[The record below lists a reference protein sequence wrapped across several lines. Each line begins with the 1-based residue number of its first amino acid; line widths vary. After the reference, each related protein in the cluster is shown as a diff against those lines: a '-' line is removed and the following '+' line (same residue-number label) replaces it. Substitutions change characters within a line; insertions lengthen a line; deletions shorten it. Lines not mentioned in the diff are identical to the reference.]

1 MFSCQKHFSKN
12 KLVQNDK
19 KINNITDTKKSK
31 RASFSASKFFM
42 LKLFRSEEGAMT
54 LEATLIVPIFLIVL
68 IMLASAGE
76 IFMIHQQI
84 AHGVCEAAKRA
95 AVNEYQIRQ
104 KRNTGGNLTVLSAK
118 ETFLTSVNRRFLDRS
133 ALIGGSAAAAAAC
146 KLTLTSKGEYIVA
159 VKYHIR
165 KKLPFLS
172 TYSVTFE
179 QKIRQKAMTGYVPKG
194 DELKEGFVYITP
206 HEAVYHK
213 DLSCTHLALDISVDE
228 DVLKYQNGQTHYVMQ
243 WFKTNRETSGFK
255 YFKGD
260 EAMSKMRKTG
270 GYMTVEVSALIPIV
284 LMVLWLFFSYLFYF
298 MNCGITQGIME
309 EALQKAAD
317 IRITGADYDTGKISY
332 AKLNQNLIIGNII
345 SSNKNGDTMAQKEI
359 KEKIRQHLFMAK
371 AGSVNVSTTSL
382 KTSVKVK
389 MQSNVITFQFLS
401 GFGIQLFEYEG
412 SLAALGDF
420 EMEQIRGWNTIEGA
434 MD

>member
-1 MFSCQKHFSKN
+1 
-12 KLVQNDK
+12 
-19 KINNITDTKKSK
+19 
-31 RASFSASKFFM
+31 
-42 LKLFRSEEGAMT
+42 
-54 LEATLIVPIFLIVL
+54 
-68 IMLASAGE
+68 
-76 IFMIHQQI
+76 
-84 AHGVCEAAKRA
+84 
-95 AVNEYQIRQ
+95 
-104 KRNTGGNLTVLSAK
+104 
-118 ETFLTSVNRRFLDRS
+118 
-133 ALIGGSAAAAAAC
+133 
-146 KLTLTSKGEYIVA
+146 
-159 VKYHIR
+159 
-165 KKLPFLS
+165 
-172 TYSVTFE
+172 
-179 QKIRQKAMTGYVPKG
+179 
-194 DELKEGFVYITP
+194 
-206 HEAVYHK
+206 
-213 DLSCTHLALDISVDE
+213 
-228 DVLKYQNGQTHYVMQ
+228 
-243 WFKTNRETSGFK
+243 
-255 YFKGD
+255 
-260 EAMSKMRKTG
+260 MSKMRKIG

-359 KEKIRQHLFMAK
+359 KEKIRQYLFMAK
-371 AGSVNVSTTSL
+371 DGSVNVSTTSL

-389 MQSNVITFQFLS
+389 MQSNVISFQFLS

>member
-42 LKLFRSEEGAMT
+42 LKLFRSEEGTMT

-68 IMLASAGE
+68 IMLASTGE

-172 TYSVTFE
+172 TYSVTFQ

-228 DVLKYQNGQTHYVMQ
+228 DVLKYQNGQPHY
-243 WFKTNRETSGFK
+243 K
-255 YFKGD
+255 
-260 EAMSKMRKTG
+260 ACSKCTRH
-270 GYMTVEVSALIPIV
+270 
-284 LMVLWLFFSYLFYF
+284 
-298 MNCGITQGIME
+298 Q
-309 EALQKAAD
+309 
-317 IRITGADYDTGKISY
+317 
-332 AKLNQNLIIGNII
+332 
-345 SSNKNGDTMAQKEI
+345 SSNVSCVYIAKEGESYHTDLSCSGLKRTVKQVDLSTLKGMKPCQRCGKRGDT
-359 KEKIRQHLFMAK
+359 
-371 AGSVNVSTTSL
+371 
-382 KTSVKVK
+382 
-389 MQSNVITFQFLS
+389 
-401 GFGIQLFEYEG
+401 
-412 SLAALGDF
+412 
-420 EMEQIRGWNTIEGA
+420 
-434 MD
+434 

>member
-1 MFSCQKHFSKN
+1 MNNKKYYIELFGIEGNELYEKLNAKYN
-12 KLVQNDK
+12 KLKRTYEALSELVVETKADLDHLDSISTALSLSEDEKDLQLIKDELSDYGYIKSHGKKKGKKQAKSKPLHFISSDGFHMYVGKNNYQNDEL
-19 KINNITDTKKSK
+19 
-31 RASFSASKFFM
+31 SFKFANGGDWWF
-42 LKLFRSEEGAMT
+42 
-54 LEATLIVPIFLIVL
+54 
-68 IMLASAGE
+68 
-76 IFMIHQQI
+76 H
-84 AHGVCEAAKRA
+84 AK
-95 AVNEYQIRQ
+95 NMP
-104 KRNTGGNLTVLSAK
+104 
-118 ETFLTSVNRRFLDRS
+118 
-133 ALIGGSAAAAAAC
+133 GSH
-146 KLTLTSKGEYIVA
+146 V
-159 VKYHIR
+159 
-165 KKLPFLS
+165 
-172 TYSVTFE
+172 
-179 QKIRQKAMTGYVPKG
+179 
-194 DELKEGFVYITP
+194 
-206 HEAVYHK
+206 
-213 DLSCTHLALDISVDE
+213 
-228 DVLKYQNGQTHYVMQ
+228 
-243 WFKTNRETSGFK
+243 
-255 YFKGD
+255 
-260 EAMSKMRKTG
+260 
-270 GYMTVEVSALIPIV
+270 IV

-389 MQSNVITFQFLS
+389 MQSNVISFQFLS